1 MHTSSSWPNR
11 RRDPES
17 DEQPRLYNV
26 MRPNYLVCIVAA
38 AALCCASSHAD
49 AQEIYRDRTL
59 WLTDQSRPFRLD
71 ALSGR
76 ATVITM
82 AYGACR
88 RICAT
93 SLRIMENL
101 QALADQRG
109 LDLNFVVVGLDPR
122 QDKPADWAS
131 FRTERKLTRANW
143 QFLSGDEAA
152 TRRIAQQLGVHYWQY
167 DEHVMHDFRIVLLS
181 STGRLLS
188 SMDRF
193 DDPLARVLP

>member
-1 MHTSSSWPNR
+1 
-11 RRDPES
+11 
-17 DEQPRLYNV
+17 
-26 MRPNYLVCIVAA
+26 MRPNHLVCIAA
-38 AALCCASSHAD
+38 AALLCGAAPHVD
-49 AQEIYRDRTL
+49 AQDVYRDRTP
-59 WLTDQSRPFRLD
+59 WLTDRSQPFMLD

-88 RICAT
+88 RICST
-93 SLRIMENL
+93 SLRIMESL

-109 LDLNFVVVGLDPR
+109 QDLNFVVIGLDPR
-122 QDKPADWAS
+122 DDKPSDWAS
-131 FRTERKLTRANW
+131 FRAERKLTRANW

-152 TRRIAQQLGVHYWQY
+152 TRRIAQRLGVHYWRY

-181 STGRLLS
+181 STGRVMR

-193 DDPLARVLP
+193 DDPLEQLVR